1 MLEPVSSSR
10 HGGDS
15 GDGEAVKNQAI
26 IRSAMFCFIN
36 ADMTYSGILCSEELF
51 GHQPELRCS
60 PNIFGSVQIFSKYFL
75 MSAA

>member
-26 IRSAMFCFIN
+26 IRSAMFCLYDILI
-36 ADMTYSGILCSEELF
+36 YSGILCSEELF
-51 GHQPELRCS
+51 GLVFS
-60 PNIFGSVQIFSKYFL
+60 PSYNAVQIFLVASRYFQNIF
-75 MSAA
+75 